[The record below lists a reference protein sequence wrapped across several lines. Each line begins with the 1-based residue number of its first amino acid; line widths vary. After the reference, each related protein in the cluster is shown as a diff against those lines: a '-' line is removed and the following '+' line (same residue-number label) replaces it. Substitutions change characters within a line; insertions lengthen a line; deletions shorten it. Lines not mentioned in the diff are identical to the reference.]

1 MRALVTGCAGFIGSH
16 LTESLLADGHDVL
29 GVDCFNNN
37 YGRAQKLLH
46 LEQARD
52 WDGFVFLPLD
62 LSRGDLD
69 DVAAEVDVIF
79 HLAGEPGV
87 RTSWGTGFERYV
99 RNNISATQQLLEAV
113 KRQGGCRLVYASSS
127 SVYGQAEMLPTSELA
142 TPAPFSPYGVTKLS
156 GEHLCL
162 LYAHNYGIE
171 ATALRYFS
179 VYGPRQRPDMAFRKF
194 CAAILEDQ
202 PLTVFG
208 DGNQSRDFTYV
219 ADIVAATRA
228 AAVSDLAVGEVMN
241 VGGGSRATLLSA
253 IEILIELSGRRPEIR
268 AETAQTGDVRDTGAD
283 IGKARALIGFEPKT
297 NLRYGLEEQWQWALA
312 DRRHDLGL
320 A

>member
-16 LTESLLADGHDVL
+16 LTESLLADGHNVV

-37 YGRAQKLLH
+37 YGRTQKLLH

-52 WDGFVFLPLD
+52 WDCFVFLPLD

-69 DVAAEVDVIF
+69 EVVAEVDVIF

-99 RNNISATQQLLEAV
+99 RNNIVATQQLLEAV
-113 KRQGGCRLVYASSS
+113 KRQGGRRLVYASSS
-127 SVYGQAEMLPTSELA
+127 SVYGQAETLPTCEIVS
-142 TPAPFSPYGVTKLS
+142 PAPHSPYGVTKLS

-171 ATALRYFS
+171 ASALRYFS

-194 CAAILEDQ
+194 CAAILEEQ

-208 DGNQSRDFTYV
+208 DGSQSRDFTYV
-219 ADIVAATRA
+219 ADVVTATRA
-228 AAVSDLAVGEVMN
+228 AAVSDGAVGEMMN

-253 IEILIELSGRRPEIR
+253 IEILAELAGRRPAIR
-268 AETAQTGDVRDTGAD
+268 TETTQTGDVRDTGAD
-283 IGKARALIGFEPKT
+283 IGKARALIGFEPTT
-297 NLRYGLEEQWQWALA
+297 NLRDGLEEQWRWALA

>member
-16 LTESLLADGHDVL
+16 LTESLLVDGHEVL

-46 LEQARD
+46 LERARD

-69 DVAAEVDVIF
+69 DVVAEVDVIF

-99 RNNISATQQLLEAV
+99 RNNIVATQQLLEAV
-113 KRQGGCRLVYASSS
+113 KRQGGRRLVYASSS
-127 SVYGQAEMLPTSELA
+127 SVYGQAETLPTSELVA
-142 TPAPFSPYGVTKLS
+142 PAPQSPYGVTKLS

-171 ATALRYFS
+171 AVALRYFS

-194 CAAILEDQ
+194 CAAILEDR

-208 DGNQSRDFTYV
+208 DGGQSRDFTYV

-228 AAVSDLAVGEVMN
+228 GAISETAVGEMMN
-241 VGGGSRATLLSA
+241 IGGGSRATLSAA
-253 IEILIELSGRRPEIR
+253 IEILTGLAGRQPEIQTE
-268 AETAQTGDVRDTGAD
+268 AAQSGDVRDTGAD
-283 IGKARALIGFEPKT
+283 ITKAQALLGFEAKT
-297 NLRYGLEEQWQWALA
+297 SLRQGLEEQWQWALG